1 MNQRFAS
8 GSRAPSQNK
17 VLSFLHKISP
27 QEHNTECELAEQDGN
42 KQSER
47 PSARDP
53 LRVERPNGPEAL
65 RAEQACNAMQKE
77 IEKKEK
83 WKQYMKQYRLKK
95 KQEYDE
101 RLNKVK
107 LRCSNTVKLYDINDI
122 NNVLFEYINILCKIC
137 DRNASL
143 IDVEALNKDINNNI
157 EDIYKL
163 SVILQAAVKS
173 IIK

>member
-1 MNQRFAS
+1 MTQRFAS

-27 QEHNTECELAEQDGN
+27 QEHNIECELAEQDGN

-47 PSARDP
+47 P
-53 LRVERPNGPEAL
+53 NGPEAL
-65 RAEQACNAMQKE
+65 RAEQASNATQKE

-107 LRCSNTVKLYDINDI
+107 LRCNNTVKLYDINDI

-137 DRNASL
+137 DLNASL

-163 SVILQAAVKS
+163 SVILQDAVKF
-173 IIK
+173 IIKQV

>member
-42 KQSER
+42 KQSE
-47 PSARDP
+47 
-53 LRVERPNGPEAL
+53 
-65 RAEQACNAMQKE
+65 QACNAVQKE

-101 RLNKVK
+101 RLIKVK
-107 LRCSNTVKLYDINDI
+107 LRCNNTVKLYDINDI

-137 DRNASL
+137 DQNASL

-157 EDIYKL
+157 EDI
-163 SVILQAAVKS
+163 
-173 IIK
+173 

>member
-53 LRVERPNGPEAL
+53 LRV
-65 RAEQACNAMQKE
+65 EQACNAMQKE